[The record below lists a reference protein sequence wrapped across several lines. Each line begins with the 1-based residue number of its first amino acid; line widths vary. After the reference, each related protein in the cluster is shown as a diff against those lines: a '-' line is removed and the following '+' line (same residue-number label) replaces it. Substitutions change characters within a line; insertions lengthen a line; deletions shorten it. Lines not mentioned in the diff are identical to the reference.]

1 MHSSHMESDA
11 CEGVAS
17 DVGVAKFESSVRRGR
32 EDLSAF
38 QELVRWERFD
48 DVVCE
53 SDRGEELQPCD
64 VELLVEA

>member
-1 MHSSHMESDA
+1 MHSSHMESVA
-11 CEGVAS
+11 CEGVAF

-38 QELVRWERFD
+38 QELVRWVHF
-48 DVVCE
+48 VVCE

>member
-38 QELVRWERFD
+38 QELVRWVHF
-48 DVVCE
+48 VVCE

>member
-1 MHSSHMESDA
+1 MESNA
-11 CEGVAS
+11 CEGVAF
-17 DVGVAKFESSVRRGR
+17 DVEVVAFESSVRRGR

-38 QELVRWERFD
+38 QELVRWVHF
-48 DVVCE
+48 VVCE

>member
-11 CEGVAS
+11 CKGVAS
-17 DVGVAKFESSVRRGR
+17 DVGAATFESSVHRGR

-38 QELVRWERFD
+38 QELVHWVRFN

-53 SDRGEELQPCD
+53 GDRGEELQPCG
-64 VELLVEA
+64 VGLLVEA